1 MDGSSRDTEKWSV
14 LNRYGLK
21 VRLTGPALG
30 LHIEWKRKR
39 SISEDSRF
47 VAGPMERMEL
57 PLAFLRG

>member
-14 LNRYGLK
+14 LNGYGLK
-21 VRLTGPALG
+21 VGLTGPGLG

-39 SISEDSRF
+39 TISEDSRF
-47 VAGPMERMEL
+47 MAGPMERMEL